1 MNISQ
6 KDEFRYIFAGLA
18 MMGMVSRSGI
28 KLLTKQIAHE
38 AVIMAD
44 ALIEEIDKKEVN
56 NGQD

>member
-56 NGQD
+56 NG

>member
-6 KDEFRYIFAGLA
+6 KEEFRFIFAGLA

-56 NGQD
+56 NG